1 MGSPEGTAAMKHTDI
16 TDLRSA
22 LEFLKQYPG
31 NFISTKAEVD
41 PYLELAGVYR
51 RVGSGTPTAP
61 PTRLGPAMLFEN
73 IKGHPDMRMLAGVL
87 ASRKRA
93 AMFVGSTPE
102 RISFDLLEALEKPIA
117 PVVVPRDKAP
127 CQEVVIKPPFD
138 LREWIPRFVSTKAD
152 CGPFMNMATL
162 RMSDPVT
169 GESDITIHR
178 LCIVGP
184 DAMTISIVPGRH
196 LGIFRDKAHAMGKPL
211 PVSVS
216 IGLDPAIHIATSFF
230 PPTTR
235 VGFDELSIAG
245 GLRNRPIELVDCI
258 TQPGVQTIANAEI
271 VLECEL
277 RPGDNE
283 DEDVHTGTGWA
294 MPEFP
299 GLEGR
304 AIRNTQVA
312 RVTGITHR
320 VNPICQVLVGP
331 GEEHVNLAGLPLE
344 ASIFRLVD
352 DAMPGFLQ
360 NVYCHP
366 AGGGKW
372 LTIMQVKKRGISDEG
387 KQRQAAL
394 QAFAAFFELK
404 HVILVDE
411 DVDLFD
417 TNDVMWA
424 MTVRYQGDVDTM
436 FLPGV
441 YCHPS
446 DPGSRPEYNPM
457 IRNDGLACKTIFDCT
472 APVKMKEQFERAE
485 FVDVDLDK
493 FLHG

>member
-1 MGSPEGTAAMKHTDI
+1 MDSPEGTATMKHTDI
-16 TDLRSA
+16 IDLRTA
-22 LEFLKQYPG
+22 LEFLKQHPG

-51 RVGSGTPTAP
+51 HVGSGTPTMP
-61 PTRLGPAMLFEN
+61 PTKLGPAMLFEN
-73 IKGHPDMRMLAGVL
+73 VKGYPDMRMLCGVL

-102 RISFDLLEALEKPIA
+102 RICFDLLDALEKPIV
-117 PVVVPRDKAP
+117 PVVVPREKAP

-138 LREWIPRFVSTKAD
+138 LREFIPRFVTTVLD
-152 CGPFMNMATL
+152 GGPFMNMAVL

-169 GESDITIHR
+169 GESDITFHR
-178 LCIVGP
+178 LGIFGP

-211 PVSVS
+211 PISVS

-235 VGFDELSIAG
+235 VGFDELTVAG

-258 TQPGVQTIANAEI
+258 TQPGAKAIANAEI

-277 RPGDNE
+277 RPGDTE
-283 DEDVHTGTGWA
+283 DEDVTTRTGWA

-299 GLEGR
+299 GLEGV
-304 AIRNTQVA
+304 ALRNTQVV

-360 NVYCHP
+360 NVYAHP
-366 AGGGKW
+366 AGGGKF
-372 LTIMQVKKRGISDEG
+372 LAIMQVKKRDITDEG
-387 KQRQAAL
+387 KPRQAAI
-394 QAFAAFFELK
+394 QAFASFFELK

-417 TNDVMWA
+417 TNDVLWA

-436 FLPGV
+436 FLSGV
-441 YCHPS
+441 YCHPN
-446 DPGSRPEYNPM
+446 DPSSRPEYNPM
-457 IRNDGLACKTIFDCT
+457 IPNKAVACKTVFDCT
-472 APVKMKEQFERAE
+472 VPWRMKKDFERAP
-485 FVDVDLDK
+485 FIDVDPGK
-493 FLHG
+493 FLQG